1 MSRAPRAPKT
11 EAPEDTGAEPRTTT
25 APIAEGRRRAPID
38 RASAQA
44 IADATL
50 RSGFPVPPEIQA
62 VLDSDDEPEE
72 PVAPA
77 ESALPAET
85 LAPAQPTSE
94 V

>member
-11 EAPEDTGAEPRTTT
+11 EAPEDAGAVRTTS